1 MLKSTKYVFN
11 VKTKTF
17 LVFSVYKNLKLNFV
31 TPNLRKSSK
40 TSNTYTLLKM
50 LIRMD
55 LANKNA
61 SSLTTNQVGSS
72 LQECRVRF

>member
-1 MLKSTKYVFN
+1 
-11 VKTKTF
+11 
-17 LVFSVYKNLKLNFV
+17 
-31 TPNLRKSSK
+31 
-40 TSNTYTLLKM
+40 
-50 LIRMD
+50 MD